1 MLIDSS
7 EHEEAMRVGHHGLMT
22 TIDEARAQFKPAGV
36 YCNTASLGLPSRTT
50 ADAMRDALSQWQAGR
65 VDAPDYDEH
74 VDRSRRLFAVLAHTT
89 PDRVAIG
96 SQISVFSDIVASS
109 LQPGDE
115 VLVAVE
121 DFTSVLFPFLAQQ
134 PRGVTVRCVPLD
146 ALIDSIDD
154 RTKLVAVSS
163 VQSADGR
170 VLDTASL
177 ADAAERV
184 GARTYLDTTQST
196 GWLPVDTD
204 RFSFTSCHAYKW
216 LCSPRG
222 TAFFTV
228 QPSLL
233 KSLPVRNAG
242 WYAGAD
248 VWTSIYGAPLR
259 LADDARRFDLSPA
272 WLSWVGTAAALQ
284 LLVDVGTEAIGA
296 HDIAVANDLRAH
308 LGMDVS
314 NSAVVLVKLPGI
326 TPEQITA
333 TLDAADVQCAV
344 RAGGVRLAFHLYN
357 DKDDVAAVASAL
369 LSLTGRTGTCR

>member
-1 MLIDSS
+1 
-7 EHEEAMRVGHHGLMT
+7 MT
-22 TIDEARAQFKPAGV
+22 TIEAAQAQFTPAGV

-50 ADAMRDALSQWQAGR
+50 ADAMRDALSLWQTGR
-65 VDAPDYDEH
+65 VNAPDYDEH
-74 VDRSRRLFAVLAHTT
+74 VDRSRRLFAALAHTT

-115 VLVAVE
+115 VLVAEE

-134 PRGVTVRCVPLD
+134 RRGVTVRSVPLD

-170 VLDTASL
+170 VVDAASL
-177 ADAAERV
+177 ADAADHV

-196 GWLPVDTD
+196 GWLPIETE
-204 RFSFTSCHAYKW
+204 RFSFTACHAYKW

-228 QPSLL
+228 QPSLVD
-233 KSLPVRNAG
+233 SLPIRNAG

-272 WLSWVGTAAALQ
+272 WLSWVGTASALQ
-284 LLVDVGTEAIGA
+284 LLVDVGAEVIGA
-296 HDIAVANDLRAH
+296 HDIALANELRTL

-314 NSAVVLVKLPGI
+314 NSAMVSVRLPGV
-326 TPEQITA
+326 TPAQIITA
-333 TLDAADVQCAV
+333 LDAADVQCAV

-357 DKDDVAAVASAL
+357 DKDDVAAVAAAL
-369 LSLTGRTGTCR
+369 LSLTERTGTHR

>member
-1 MLIDSS
+1 
-7 EHEEAMRVGHHGLMT
+7 MT
-22 TIDEARAQFKPAGV
+22 TIEAAQAQFTPAGV

-50 ADAMRDALSQWQAGR
+50 ADAMRDALSLWQTGR
-65 VDAPDYDEH
+65 VNAPDYDEH
-74 VDRSRRLFAVLAHTT
+74 VDRSRRLFAALAHTT

-115 VLVAVE
+115 VLVAEE

-134 PRGVTVRCVPLD
+134 RRGVTVRCVPLD
-146 ALIDSIDD
+146 ALIDSIGGAT
-154 RTKLVAVSS
+154 RLVAVSS

-177 ADAAERV
+177 ADAADRV
-184 GARTYLDTTQST
+184 GALTYLDTTQST
-196 GWLPVDTD
+196 GWLPIETE
-204 RFSFTSCHAYKW
+204 RFSFTACHAYKW

-222 TAFFTV
+222 TAFFTA

-233 KSLPVRNAG
+233 DSLPIRNAG

-272 WLSWVGTAAALQ
+272 WLSWVGTATALQ
-284 LLVDVGTEAIGA
+284 LLVDVGPAAIGA
-296 HDIAVANDLRAH
+296 HDIALANDLRVR
-308 LGMDVS
+308 LGMDMS
-314 NSAVVLVKLPGI
+314 NSAMVSVRLPGV

-333 TLDAADVQCAV
+333 GLDAADVQCAV

-357 DKDDVAAVASAL
+357 DTDDVAAVAAAL
-369 LSLTGRTGTCR
+369 QPLTGRSGTCR